1 VKMMLEES
9 FHEAK
14 IGQMIED
21 AVIATLYKGRTKDIM
36 TSFATKE
43 GKVKTFTTKEMGNA
57 ICEELTALLKK

>member
-1 VKMMLEES
+1 
-9 FHEAK
+9 
-14 IGQMIED
+14 
-21 AVIATLYKGRTKDIM
+21 M